1 MKKAVLF
8 DMDGVL
14 VDSQPIHF
22 TGDRRLLEHCG
33 VQVKEKDLEKYAGT
47 SNPNRFKMF
56 IDAYG
61 FNHTLEEMDRV
72 REDIMKQLVDESGL
86 KAISGIEAL
95 LKDLK
100 LHHFQI
106 ALASSSSYVFI
117 DSVLDKT
124 GIRDYFDY
132 ILSGEDLANSKPA
145 PDIFLEA
152 AKGLGCLPNQCI
164 VIEDSNNG
172 VAAAKAA
179 GMKCIGYMNKTSGNQ
194 DLTKATVVI
203 DDFNCINAEFIQNLI

>member
-1 MKKAVLF
+1 MKRQYFL
-8 DMDGVL
+8 
-14 VDSQPIHF
+14 IW
-22 TGDRRLLEHCG
+22 TGFLWTASPYTLQVTGGYWNTVGSGEGEGLGKIRRHI
-33 VQVKEKDLEKYAGT
+33 
-47 SNPNRFKMF
+47 NPNRFKMF

-61 FNHTLEEMDRV
+61 FNHTVEEMDRV

-100 LHHFQI
+100 LNHFQI

-117 DSVLDKT
+117 DSILDKI

-152 AKGLGCLPNQCI
+152 AKGLGCLPHQCI

-179 GMKCIGYMNKTSGNQ
+179 GMKCIGYMNRTSGNQ

-203 DDFNCINAEFIQNLI
+203 DDFNRINAQFIEKLI

>member
-1 MKKAVLF
+1 
-8 DMDGVL
+8 
-14 VDSQPIHF
+14 
-22 TGDRRLLEHCG
+22 
-33 VQVKEKDLEKYAGT
+33 
-47 SNPNRFKMF
+47 
-56 IDAYG
+56 
-61 FNHTLEEMDRV
+61 
-72 REDIMKQLVDESGL
+72 MKQLVDESGL

-100 LHHFQI
+100 LNHFQI

-117 DSVLDKT
+117 DSILDKI

-152 AKGLGCLPNQCI
+152 AKGLGCLPHQCI

-179 GMKCIGYMNKTSGNQ
+179 GMKCIGYMNRTSGNQ

-203 DDFNCINAEFIQNLI
+203 DDFNRINAQFIEKLI

>member
-22 TGDRRLLEHCG
+22 TGDRRLLEYCG

-61 FNHTLEEMDRV
+61 INHTLEEMDRV
-72 REDIMKQLVDESGL
+72 REDIMKQLVDESSL
-86 KAISGIEAL
+86 KAVSGIETL
-95 LKDLK
+95 LNDLK
-100 LHHFQI
+100 LNHFQI

-117 DSVLDKT
+117 DSILDKT
-124 GIRDYFDY
+124 GIRNYFDF
-132 ILSGEDLANSKPA
+132 ILSGEDLVNSKPA
-145 PDIFLEA
+145 PDIFLET
-152 AKGLGCLPNQCI
+152 AKGLGCLPGQCI
-164 VIEDSNNG
+164 VIEDSSNG
-172 VAAAKAA
+172 VAAAEAA
-179 GMKCIGYMNKTSGNQ
+179 GMKCIGYMNRTSGNQ
-194 DLTKATVVI
+194 DLSKADVVI
-203 DDFNCINAEFIQNLI
+203 DDFNRIDAEFIEKLI